1 MFYHKATQSV
11 RPSQYIVHEYIND
24 DTPLP
29 YSLMGNKATQFL
41 GGNLLGNSLGIVY
54 TWNIVY

>member
-11 RPSQYIVHEYIND
+11 RPSQYIVHADIND

-29 YSLMGNKATQFL
+29 YSLIANKATQLL
-41 GGNLLGNSLGIVY
+41 GGNLLGNSSRIVY
-54 TWNIVY
+54 T